1 MAAAAGTRVQLPEP
15 KSLPLGPATN
25 KLNQPKKV
33 DTALLRPALTT
44 TVTGMRQAIH
54 ALETGT
60 LEVRSY
66 LLNEVNL
73 IYECKVCHNMFR
85 SLVNLIAHKRS
96 FCKQQYKQVTHF
108 YDDQDNTKAAEL
120 ETVVIEAEPIE
131 TVIQDD
137 AWEIENYAPSL
148 NLLKDADILQDIQ
161 SRPLINRLLPPKK
174 QGLAGVVASLRA
186 KVGNKD
192 AGYYENQC
200 RQIEAR
206 KSEAEAGTLYIE
218 PISETSNGLFQT
230 WKVTEGEAPTTGENY
245 RVIQEKEKGI
255 SVTVSEN
262 GTAMPRGV
270 PAELENWRERN
281 GPVSPGSEG
290 SKENHEDVAK
300 QTKFQC
306 PECKKLFTLVKTVV
320 KHLVKFHNKTTDQAK
335 LLRKKIKNNAIT
347 VKDTTPKKPRD
358 EWYSHC
364 TKCWTKFKTKA
375 EEKTHHDSKTCKWR
389 QSRPDDPYYAEF
401 KGLPSHINRINAY
414 VRVKNKKCSAFISGS
429 RKGNGQASLDLSGLI
444 RGKAMHGD
452 SSVND
457 LEEPTDD
464 FSDFGSRRISI
475 SDDDTDDTKSLDQ
488 MVVDRDMVERE
499 ELLPLKI
506 ESEMNRRNL
515 MNKRKIKCNVCY
527 DMKFKSTYLLK
538 RHVATE
544 HMLLERWRC
553 TICDFRIWS
562 RDECLRHATDN
573 HRLRGSDKGIAERSL
588 DEYFKEYLDRRE
600 AEERLETE
608 TVEQESLKDFMM
620 MEDGSMVVGETS
632 ARNSF
637 ENCNGDDGDDGEVS
651 FTVKDISPGGEPRKR
666 KRSSGEE
673 SLTASEE
680 SSAKQYRSSTSSP
693 VLEEVPTTPS
703 KSSTSSPILEEVP
716 TTPSK
721 SSTSSPVLEEV
732 PTTLSKSLPGKVISS
747 FMDDISSQSNV
758 PNLDE
763 SQKEESMSP
772 ATIAESRS
780 SDLNGSPQKSNGL

>member
-25 KLNQPKKV
+25 KLNQPRKV

-347 VKDTTPKKPRD
+347 VKDITPKTIEFDGGVLAKMQ
-358 EWYSHC
+358 
-364 TKCWTKFKTKA
+364 
-375 EEKTHHDSKTCKWR
+375 EEDSE
-389 QSRPDDPYYAEF
+389 SVLGRPKKEVALSLAMAI
-401 KGLPSHINRINAY
+401 GLID
-414 VRVKNKKCSAFISGS
+414 K
-429 RKGNGQASLDLSGLI
+429 NGQGRPQHFNPAVKWNMNNIKKEFRKEDGDQQNAAQPKV
-444 RGKAMHGD
+444 RGRPKKH
-452 SSVND
+452 
-457 LEEPTDD
+457 
-464 FSDFGSRRISI
+464 R
-475 SDDDTDDTKSLDQ
+475 
-488 MVVDRDMVERE
+488 
-499 ELLPLKI
+499 
-506 ESEMNRRNL
+506 ESE
-515 MNKRKIKCNVCY
+515 
-527 DMKFKSTYLLK
+527 
-538 RHVATE
+538 
-544 HMLLERWRC
+544 
-553 TICDFRIWS
+553 
-562 RDECLRHATDN
+562 
-573 HRLRGSDKGIAERSL
+573 
-588 DEYFKEYLDRRE
+588 
-600 AEERLETE
+600 
-608 TVEQESLKDFMM
+608 
-620 MEDGSMVVGETS
+620 
-632 ARNSF
+632 
-637 ENCNGDDGDDGEVS
+637 DDEVS
-651 FTVKDISPGGEPRKR
+651 FNHSPESKRAKLELDRSKGYCSGKFKCDLADCGKTFKTPTFLLQHYVGHFKVELQEEYEDDMKLGRCSVCNNSFKTGPLIVHIGATHKKVLRYLPNDVSDQFEPM
-666 KRSSGEE
+666 SSR
-673 SLTASEE
+673 TA
-680 SSAKQYRSSTSSP
+680 
-693 VLEEVPTTPS
+693 PTTPV
-703 KSSTSSPILEEVP
+703 KND
-716 TTPSK
+716 
-721 SSTSSPVLEEV
+721 
-732 PTTLSKSLPGKVISS
+732 
-747 FMDDISSQSNV
+747 M
-758 PNLDE
+758 
-763 SQKEESMSP
+763 
-772 ATIAESRS
+772 
-780 SDLNGSPQKSNGL
+780 